1 MEKMGLNEIRSRFLK
16 FYEERDHHVEASYS
30 LVPQNDKSLLF
41 IGAGMAPLKNYFMGL
56 EVPPKPRMA
65 TCQKCLRTNDIE
77 NVGFTARHATFFEML
92 GNFSFGDYF
101 KKETLRYGWDFILNE
116 LKLDPDKLWPS
127 VYEDDDEAFALWRDE
142 IGVPEHKITR
152 LGKKDNFWEIGTGP
166 CGPCSEIYY
175 DRGEKFGCDDPNCRP
190 GCDCERYLEFWNHV
204 FTQFDRD
211 ENGEYHPL
219 AKKNIDTGMGL
230 ERIACILQDVD
241 SIFEVDTIRFILEEI
256 CRMSEKTYGEDVK
269 QDISIRII
277 TDHIRTVTF
286 LVCDGV
292 MPNNEGRGYV
302 LRRLLRR
309 AARHG
314 KLLGIEGS
322 FLKDLVDAV
331 IKVSGEAYPDLIKRQ
346 DYIKKIVEIEEDR
359 FQQTI
364 DQGLNILVEY
374 IGQLESTGGKVL
386 SGEQA
391 FKLYDTY
398 GFPLDLTKEILEEK
412 QMTVDEESFKEEMTA
427 QRDRARS
434 ARGDG
439 EDLGW
444 EEDSFS
450 TLSKDITSEF
460 NGYWLHKTE
469 AKVLAI
475 ADEHRLVKEAFEGSK
490 VRIILDQTVMYP
502 EGGGQVGDHGYLK
515 ADHFEMHV
523 TDVKKGNNGTI
534 IHIGQITKGSIKEG
548 DVITSEVDKTRRFDT
563 ARNHSATHLLQKA
576 LRMVLGDHVE
586 QAGSQVDD
594 KRLRFDFTHFQALT
608 PEELNKIEHIVN
620 GKIYDPTDIEV
631 VNTSIDEARQMG
643 AMALFGEKYGSE
655 VRVVKMG
662 DFSLELCGGTHLNNT
677 AEIGMFKILS
687 ETGVAAGVRR
697 IEAITGRSVF
707 ERLNQYEAKVD
718 AVAAALKVPVADIDV
733 KVEQLFTDYKKLQ
746 KDFDE
751 LKKKMASGSI
761 EDIIA
766 NAKQINGFNVISTR
780 MDGIEIDVLKDLGD
794 RIKDRVE
801 NAVVVLGSVIEDK
814 IVFLVM
820 AGQDAVAKGAH
831 AGNIIKEVAKV
842 AGGGGGGKPN
852 MAQAGGKDI
861 AKTDEALNEAFK
873 VVEKIQYV
881 FRGYVGI
888 LI

>member
-1 MEKMGLNEIRSRFLK
+1 MGLNEIRSRFLK
-16 FYEERDHHVEASYS
+16 FYEERDHYVEASYS

-41 IGAGMAPLKNYFMGL
+41 IGAGMAPIKNYFMGL

-77 NVGFTARHATFFEML
+77 NVGITARHATFFEML

-127 VYEDDDEAFALWRDE
+127 VYEDDDEAFAIWRDE

-204 FTQFDRD
+204 FTQFEKDD
-211 ENGEYHPL
+211 QGEYHPL

-241 SIFEVDTIRFILEEI
+241 SIFEVDTIKFILDEI
-256 CRMSEKTYGEDVK
+256 CRMSGKSYGVDVK
-269 QDISIRII
+269 QDISIRIV

-314 KLLGIEGS
+314 KLLGIEGA

-331 IKVSGEAYPDLIKRQ
+331 IKVSGEAYPDLIKRH

-374 IGQLESTGGKVL
+374 IGQMETDGLKVL

-412 QMTVDEESFKEEMTA
+412 QLTVDEESFKEEMGA

-444 EEDSFS
+444 EEDAFS

-469 AKVLAI
+469 GKVLAI
-475 ADEHRLVKEAFEGSK
+475 ADEHRLVTEAFEGTK

-502 EGGGQVGDHGYLK
+502 EGGGQIGDHGFLK
-515 ADHFEMHV
+515 TDSFEMKV

-534 IHIGQITKGSIKEG
+534 VHVGKITKGSVKTG
-548 DVITSEVDKTRRFDT
+548 DVVLSQVDRIRRFDT

-620 GKIYDPTDIEV
+620 NQIYDPIDIEV
-631 VNTSIDEARQMG
+631 INTSIDEARKMG
-643 AMALFGEKYGSE
+643 AMALFGEKYGNE

-677 AEIGMFKILS
+677 AEIGMFKIVS

-707 ERLNQYEAKVD
+707 ERLNHYEAKID
-718 AVAAALKVPVADIDV
+718 AITNTLKVPVTDV
-733 KVEQLFTDYKKLQ
+733 DLKVDQLFTDYKKLQ

-761 EDIIA
+761 DELIA
-766 NAKQINGFNVISTR
+766 KKQDINGFNVISAR

-794 RIKDRVE
+794 RLKDRTE
-801 NAVVVLGSVIEDK
+801 NAVIVLGSVIEEK
-814 IVFLVM
+814 ILFLVM
-820 AGQDAVAKGAH
+820 VGQDAIEKGAH
-831 AGNIIKEVAKV
+831 AGNIIKEVAKI

-852 MAQAGGKDI
+852 MAQAGGKDVSKI
-861 AKTDEALNEAFK
+861 DEALKEAFK
-873 VVEKIQYV
+873 LVEKI
-881 FRGYVGI
+881 
-888 LI
+888 

>member
-77 NVGFTARHATFFEML
+77 NVGYTARHATFFEML

-127 VYEDDDEAFALWRDE
+127 VYEDDDEAFAIWRDE

-204 FTQFDRD
+204 FTQFEKD
-211 ENGEYHPL
+211 EQGEYHPL

-256 CRMSEKTYGEDVK
+256 CRMSGKTYGTDVN
-269 QDISIRII
+269 QDVSIRII

-314 KLLGIEGS
+314 KLLGIEGA
-322 FLKDLVDAV
+322 FLKDLVGAV

-374 IGQLESTGGKVL
+374 IGQMEANGAKVL

-412 QMTVDEESFKEEMTA
+412 QMTVDEEAFKEEMGA

-444 EEDSFS
+444 EEDAFS
-450 TLSKDITSEF
+450 TLSKEITSAF

-469 AKVLAI
+469 GKVLAI
-475 ADEHRLVKEAFEGSK
+475 DDEHRLVTEAFEGTK

-502 EGGGQVGDHGYLK
+502 EGGGQVGDHGFLK
-515 ADHFEMHV
+515 TDSFEMKV

-534 IHIGQITKGSIKEG
+534 IHVGQITKGSVKTG
-548 DVITSEVDKTRRFDT
+548 DIVLSQVDRIRRFDT

-608 PEELNKIEHIVN
+608 PEELNKIEQIVN
-620 GKIYDPTDIEV
+620 NQIYDPTDIEV
-631 VNTSIDEARQMG
+631 LNTSIDEARKMG
-643 AMALFGEKYGSE
+643 AMALFGEKYGNE

-677 AEIGMFKILS
+677 AEIGMFKIVS

-707 ERLNQYEAKVD
+707 ERLNQYEAKID
-718 AVAAALKVPVADIDV
+718 AVTNALKVPVTDV
-733 KVEQLFTDYKKLQ
+733 DTKVEQLFADYKKLQ
-746 KDFDE
+746 KEFDE

-761 EDIIA
+761 DELIA
-766 NAKQINGFNVISTR
+766 KKQEINGFNVISAR

-794 RIKDRVE
+794 RLKDRTE
-801 NAVVVLGSVIEDK
+801 NAVIVLGSVIDEK
-814 IVFLVM
+814 ILFLVM
-820 AGQDAVAKGAH
+820 VGQDAIEKGAH
-831 AGNIIKEVAKV
+831 AGNIIKEVAKI

-852 MAQAGGKDI
+852 MAQAGGKDVSKI
-861 AKTDEALNEAFK
+861 DEALKEAFK
-873 VVEKIQYV
+873 LVEKI
-881 FRGYVGI
+881 
-888 LI
+888 

>member
-16 FYEERDHHVEASYS
+16 FYEERDHHVESSYS
-30 LVPQNDKSLLF
+30 LVPQNDKSLLL

-65 TCQKCLRTNDIE
+65 TCQKCIRTGDIE
-77 NVGFTARHATFFEML
+77 NVGYTSRHATFFEML

-101 KKETLRYGWDFILNE
+101 KKETIRYGWDFILNE
-116 LKLDPDKLWPS
+116 LKMDPDKLWPS
-127 VYEDDDEAFALWRDE
+127 VYEDDDEAFAIWRDD
-142 IGVPEHKITR
+142 IGIPEERITR

-241 SIFEVDTIRFILEEI
+241 SIFEVDTIRFILEET
-256 CRMSEKTYGEDVK
+256 CRMSGKTYGEDRK

-277 TDHIRTVTF
+277 TDHIRAVSF
-286 LVCDGV
+286 MVCDGI

-314 KLLGIEGS
+314 KLLGIEGA
-322 FLKDLVDAV
+322 FLKDLVEAV
-331 IKVSGEAYPDLIKRQ
+331 VKVSGEAYPDLIKRH
-346 DYIKKIVEIEEDR
+346 DYIKKIIEIEEDR

-374 IGQLESTGGKVL
+374 IAELEQNGGKVL
-386 SGEQA
+386 SGEHA

-412 QMTVDEESFKEEMTA
+412 GMTVDEEAFVNEMTA

-444 EEDSFS
+444 EEDAFS

-460 NGYWLHKTE
+460 TGYWRFKTE
-469 AKVLAI
+469 GSVLAM
-475 ADEHRLVKEAFEGSK
+475 ADDSKLLQEAFEGMK
-490 VRIILDQTVMYP
+490 VRVILDQTVMYA
-502 EGGGQVGDHGYLK
+502 EGGGQVGDHGLLV
-515 ADHFEMHV
+515 ADGFEMKV
-523 TDVKKGNNGTI
+523 SDVRKGNNGTI
-534 IHIGQITKGSIKEG
+534 IHIGKVTKGSIKVGSVVE
-548 DVITSEVDKTRRFDT
+548 SHVDRSRRMDI

-594 KRLRFDFTHFQALT
+594 KRLRFDFTHFQALSA
-608 PEELNKIEHIVN
+608 EEVRKIEQIVN
-620 GKIYDPTDIEV
+620 QQIFDPSDIEV
-631 VNTSIDEARQMG
+631 INTSIDEARKMG
-643 AMALFGEKYGSE
+643 AMALFGEKYGNE

-662 DFSLELCGGTHLNNT
+662 DFSMELCGGTHLNNT
-677 AEIGMFKILS
+677 AEVGMFKIAS
-687 ETGVAAGVRR
+687 EAGVAAGVRR
-697 IEAITGRSVF
+697 IEAITGRAVF
-707 ERLNQYEAKVD
+707 EKLNLYEEKVENIAATLKIATID
-718 AVAAALKVPVADIDV
+718 ADT
-733 KVEQLFTDYKKLQ
+733 KVEQLFNDYRKLQ
-746 KDFDE
+746 KDYDDI
-751 LKKKMASGSI
+751 KKKAASGNI
-761 EDIIA
+761 QEWIDQ
-766 NAKQINGFNVISTR
+766 KREINGFNVVVAR
-780 MDGIEIDVLKDLGD
+780 LDGVEIDILKDLGD
-794 RIKDRVE
+794 KIKDKLE
-801 NAVVVLGSVIEDK
+801 NAVITLGGVNDDKVLL
-814 IVFLVM
+814 LVM
-820 AGQDAVAKGAH
+820 AGQDAVTKGAH
-831 AGNIIKEVAKV
+831 AGNIIKEVAKI

-852 MAQAGGKDI
+852 MAQAGGKDPSKMD
-861 AKTDEALNEAFK
+861 AALNETFNL
-873 VVEKIQYV
+873 VEKI
-881 FRGYVGI
+881 
-888 LI
+888 

>member
-1 MEKMGLNEIRSRFLK
+1 MEKLGLNEIRSRFLK

-56 EVPPKPRMA
+56 EVPPKQRMA
-65 TCQKCLRTNDIE
+65 TCQKCIRTNDIE
-77 NVGFTARHATFFEML
+77 NVGYTARHATFFEML

-101 KKETLRYGWDFILNE
+101 KKETIRYGWDFILNE

-127 VYEDDDEAFALWRDE
+127 VYEDDDEAFAIWRDE

-152 LGKKDNFWEIGTGP
+152 LGKADNFWEIGTGP

-204 FTQFDRD
+204 FTQFERD
-211 ENGEYHPL
+211 DQGTYHPL

-241 SIFEVDTIRFILEEI
+241 SIFEIDTIKFILDEV
-256 CRMSEKTYGEDVK
+256 CRISGKTYGENPK

-277 TDHIRTVTF
+277 TDHIRAVCF

-292 MPNNEGRGYV
+292 MPNNEGRGYI

-314 KLLGIEGS
+314 KLLGIEGA
-322 FLKDLVDAV
+322 FLKDLVNTV
-331 IKVSGEAYPDLIKRQ
+331 IKVSGDAYPDLIKRQ
-346 DYIKKIVEIEEDR
+346 DYIKKIIEIEEDR

-374 IGQLESTGGKVL
+374 IGQMEEKGEKIL

-391 FKLYDTY
+391 FKLYDTF

-412 QMTVDEESFKEEMTA
+412 QMTVDENAFTEEMTA

-444 EEDSFS
+444 EEDAFS

-460 NGYWLHKTE
+460 TGYWLHKTE
-469 AKVLAI
+469 SKVLAI
-475 ADEHRLVKEAFEGSK
+475 ADEHRLVTEAFEGTK
-490 VRIILDQTVMYP
+490 VRVILDQTVMYP
-502 EGGGQVGDHGYLK
+502 EGGGQVGDHGLLK
-515 ADHFEMHV
+515 ADNFEMKV

-534 IHIGQITKGSIKEG
+534 IHIGQIIKGSVKTN
-548 DVITSEVDKTRRFDT
+548 DVIFSQVDRIRRFDT

-620 GKIYDPTDIEV
+620 GQVYDPSDIEV
-631 VNTSIDEARQMG
+631 VNTSIEEAKKMG
-643 AMALFGEKYGSE
+643 AMALFGEKYGNE

-677 AEIGMFKILS
+677 SEIGMFKIVS

-707 ERLNQYEAKVD
+707 EMLNQYETKVD
-718 AVAAALKVPVADIDV
+718 AVANTLKVPVSEIEV
-733 KVEQLFTDYKKLQ
+733 KVDQLFTDYKKLQ
-746 KDFDE
+746 KEVDE

-761 EDIIA
+761 DELIA
-766 NAKQINGFNVISTR
+766 KKQNINGFNVISAR
-780 MDGIEIDVLKDLGD
+780 LDGTDIDVLKDLGD
-794 RIKDRVE
+794 RLKDRNT
-801 NAVVVLGSVIEDK
+801 NAVIVLGSVIEDK
-814 IVFLVM
+814 VVFLVM
-820 AGQDAVAKGAH
+820 VGQDAIEKGAH
-831 AGNIIKEVAKV
+831 AGNLIKEVAKI

-852 MAQAGGKDI
+852 MAQAGGKDPSKI
-861 AKTDEALNEAFK
+861 DEALKETFK
-873 VVEKIQYV
+873 LVEKI
-881 FRGYVGI
+881 
-888 LI
+888 

>member
-1 MEKMGLNEIRSRFLK
+1 MEKMGLNEIRARFLK

-30 LVPQNDKSLLF
+30 LVPQNDKSLLL

-65 TCQKCLRTNDIE
+65 TCQKCIRTGDIE
-77 NVGFTARHATFFEML
+77 NVGFTSRHATFFEML

-101 KKETLRYGWDFILNE
+101 KSETIRYGWDFILNE
-116 LKLDPDKLWPS
+116 LKMDPEYLWPS
-127 VYEDDDEAFALWRDE
+127 VYEDDDEAFAIWRDE

-175 DRGEKFGCDDPNCRP
+175 DRGERFGCDDPNCRP

-204 FTQFDRD
+204 FTQFDKD
-211 ENGEYHPL
+211 EEGNYNRL
-219 AKKNIDTGMGL
+219 ANPNIDTGMGL
-230 ERIACILQDVD
+230 ERIACILQGVD
-241 SIFEVDTIRFILEEI
+241 SIFEIDTIRFILEEV
-256 CRMSEKTYGEDVK
+256 CRMSGKTYGADPK
-269 QDISIRII
+269 TDISIRII
-277 TDHIRTVTF
+277 TDHIRAVSF
-286 LVCDGV
+286 LVGDGV
-292 MPNNEGRGYV
+292 MPNNEGRGYI

-314 KLLGIEGS
+314 KLLGIEGA
-322 FLKDLVDAV
+322 FLKDLTDAV
-331 IKVSGEAYPDLIKRQ
+331 IKVSGEAYPELLKRQ
-346 DYIKKIVEIEEDR
+346 DYIKKIIEIEEDR

-364 DQGLNILVEY
+364 DQGLTILVDY
-374 IGQLESTGGKVL
+374 IGELETSGSKVL
-386 SGEQA
+386 SGEHA

-412 QMTVDEESFKEEMTA
+412 GLSVDEEAFKEEMNA

-444 EEDSFS
+444 EEDAFS
-450 TLSKDITSEF
+450 TLPKEITSEF
-460 NGYWLHKTE
+460 KGYWLHKTE
-469 AKVLAI
+469 GSILAM
-475 ADEHRLVKEAFEGSK
+475 ADEHQLISEAQEGSK
-490 VRIILDQTVMYP
+490 IRVILDQTVLYA
-502 EGGGQVGDHGYLK
+502 EGGGQVGDHGLLT
-515 ADHFEMHV
+515 AENFEMKV
-523 TDVKKGNNGTI
+523 SDVKKGNNGTI
-534 IHIGQITKGSIKEG
+534 IHIGQVTKGSIKVGET
-548 DVITSEVDKTRRFDT
+548 VVSEVARARRLDI

-594 KRLRFDFTHFQALT
+594 QRLRFDFTHFQSLT
-608 PEELNKIEHIVN
+608 AEELQKIEAIVN
-620 GKIYDPTDIEV
+620 KQIYEPVDIEV
-631 VNTSIDEARQMG
+631 LNTSIAEARNMG
-643 AMALFGEKYGSE
+643 AMALFGEKYGNE

-677 AEIGMFKILS
+677 AEVGMFKIVS
-687 ETGVAAGVRR
+687 EGGVAAGVRR
-697 IEAITGRSVF
+697 IEATTGRNVYELLNEYEGKMDKITGTLKTSVTD
-707 ERLNQYEAKVD
+707 VD
-718 AVAAALKVPVADIDV
+718 A
-733 KVEQLFTDYKKLQ
+733 KVEQLFTDYRKLQ

-751 LKKKMASGSI
+751 LKKKMASGSV
-761 EDIIA
+761 EDIL
-766 NAKQINGFNVISTR
+766 AKAEQINGFNVISAR

-794 RIKDRVE
+794 RLKDRLE
-801 NAVVVLGSVIEDK
+801 NAVVVLGSVNEDK
-814 IVFLVM
+814 VVFLVM

-852 MAQAGGKDI
+852 MAQAGGKDPSKI
-861 AKTDEALNEAFK
+861 DEALKQTFELVA
-873 VVEKIQYV
+873 KI
-881 FRGYVGI
+881 
-888 LI
+888 

>member
-1 MEKMGLNEIRSRFLK
+1 MEKMGLNEIRARFLK

-30 LVPQNDKSLLF
+30 LVPQNDKSLLL

-65 TCQKCLRTNDIE
+65 TCQKCIRTGDIE
-77 NVGFTARHATFFEML
+77 NVGFTSRHATFFEML

-101 KKETLRYGWDFILNE
+101 KSETIRYGWDFILNE
-116 LKLDPDKLWPS
+116 LKMDPEYLWPS
-127 VYEDDDEAFALWRDE
+127 VYEDDDEAFAIWRDE

-175 DRGEKFGCDDPNCRP
+175 DRGERFGCDDPNCRP

-204 FTQFDRD
+204 FTQFDKD
-211 ENGEYHPL
+211 EEGNYNRL
-219 AKKNIDTGMGL
+219 ANPNIDTGMGL
-230 ERIACILQDVD
+230 ERIACILQGVD
-241 SIFEVDTIRFILEEI
+241 SIFEIDTIRFILEEV
-256 CRMSEKTYGEDVK
+256 CRMSGKTYGADPK
-269 QDISIRII
+269 TDISIRII
-277 TDHIRTVTF
+277 TDHIRAVSF
-286 LVCDGV
+286 LVGDGV
-292 MPNNEGRGYV
+292 MPNNEGRGYI

-314 KLLGIEGS
+314 KLLGIEGA
-322 FLKDLVDAV
+322 FLKDLTDAV
-331 IKVSGEAYPDLIKRQ
+331 IKVSGEAYPELLKRQ
-346 DYIKKIVEIEEDR
+346 DYIKKIIEIEEDR

-364 DQGLNILVEY
+364 DQGLTILVDY
-374 IGQLESTGGKVL
+374 IGELETSGSKVL
-386 SGEQA
+386 SGEHA

-412 QMTVDEESFKEEMTA
+412 GLSVDEEAFKEEMNA

-444 EEDSFS
+444 EEDAFS
-450 TLSKDITSEF
+450 TLPKEITSEF
-460 NGYWLHKTE
+460 KGYWLHKAE
-469 AKVLAI
+469 GSILAM
-475 ADEHRLVKEAFEGSK
+475 ADEHQLISEALEGSK
-490 VRIILDQTVMYP
+490 IRVILDQTVLYA
-502 EGGGQVGDHGYLK
+502 EGGGQVGDHGLLT
-515 ADHFEMHV
+515 AENFEMKV
-523 TDVKKGNNGTI
+523 SDVKKGNNGTI
-534 IHIGQITKGSIKEG
+534 IHIGQVTKGSIKVGET
-548 DVITSEVDKTRRFDT
+548 VVSEVARARRLDI

-594 KRLRFDFTHFQALT
+594 QRLRFDFTHFQSLT
-608 PEELNKIEHIVN
+608 ADELQKIEAIVN
-620 GKIYDPTDIEV
+620 KQIYEPVDIEV
-631 VNTSIDEARQMG
+631 LNTSIAEARNMG
-643 AMALFGEKYGSE
+643 AMALFGEKYGNE

-677 AEIGMFKILS
+677 AEVGMFKIVS
-687 ETGVAAGVRR
+687 EGGVAAGVRR
-697 IEAITGRSVF
+697 IEATTGRNVYELLNEYEGKMDKITGTLKTSVTD
-707 ERLNQYEAKVD
+707 VD
-718 AVAAALKVPVADIDV
+718 A
-733 KVEQLFTDYKKLQ
+733 KVEQLFTDYRKLQ

-751 LKKKMASGSI
+751 LKKKMASGSV
-761 EDIIA
+761 EDIL
-766 NAKQINGFNVISTR
+766 AKAEQINGFNVISAR

-794 RIKDRVE
+794 RLKDRLE
-801 NAVVVLGSVIEDK
+801 NAVVVLGSVNEDK
-814 IVFLVM
+814 VVFLVM

-852 MAQAGGKDI
+852 MAQAGGKDPSKI
-861 AKTDEALNEAFK
+861 DEALKQTFELVA
-873 VVEKIQYV
+873 KI
-881 FRGYVGI
+881 
-888 LI
+888 